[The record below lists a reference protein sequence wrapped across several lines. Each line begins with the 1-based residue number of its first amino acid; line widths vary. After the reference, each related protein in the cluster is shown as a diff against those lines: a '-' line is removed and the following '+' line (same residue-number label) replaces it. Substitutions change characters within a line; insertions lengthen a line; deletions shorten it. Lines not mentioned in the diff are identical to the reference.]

1 MHADDHASVMSK
13 WDKQL
18 PQYPKWNCGGSHFE
32 IEVYDGFTTFSVNF
46 DGNTFRA
53 KQAVE
58 QFHHLLSISNAS
70 AALSVC
76 KAGNVDLILMDVMT
90 ELYRSG
96 LDAAEEIKKQFPQI
110 KIIIVTSMPEY
121 SWISRAKE
129 IGVDSFWYK
138 DGQKSR
144 ILDVMERTMA
154 GERIFPDETPLIR
167 IGNATNHEFT
177 ERELD
182 VLKELTTGDT
192 NAEIAGR
199 LFISVATVKSHILH
213 LMEKTGFKTRTE
225 LVSEARGLGIVIKD
239 TKPEQKT
246 QGDKRY
252 GKTGSH
258 RRRTEAPS

>member
-1 MHADDHASVMSK
+1 MAVNVLIVEDQDIPRE
-13 WDKQL
+13 L
-18 PQYPKWNCGGSHFE
+18 FE
-32 IEVYDGFTTFSVNF
+32 IYIKSS
-46 DGNTFRA
+46 
-53 KQAVE
+53 E
-58 QFHHLLSISNAS
+58 QFHHLLSISSAS

-76 KAGNVDLILMDVMT
+76 KSGNVDLILMDVMT

-199 LFISVATVKSHILH
+199 LFISVATVKSHIQH

-239 TKPEQKT
+239 TKSQ
-246 QGDKRY
+246 
-252 GKTGSH
+252 
-258 RRRTEAPS
+258 